1 MLKSACT
8 SSYFRNTFGLC
19 QMMDYIY
26 IYNIF
31 ISLKKQSKII
41 LIDGSTESF
50 LESV

>member
-19 QMMDYIY
+19 QMMDYI
-26 IYNIF
+26 IYIF
-31 ISLKKQSKII
+31 IYFKKKSKII

>member
-19 QMMDYIY
+19 QMMDYIIY
-26 IYNIF
+26 IYIYLF
-31 ISLKKQSKII
+31 KKKKSKII

>member
-19 QMMDYIY
+19 QMMDYIIY
-26 IYNIF
+26 IYLSI
-31 ISLKKQSKII
+31 LKKKSKII